1 MKHLRQWMKK
11 ALAYTLV
18 ATLMVPTLAGL
29 VPMQAN
35 AEQNQESNLILDEN
49 TVSFADVKESGW
61 EYPFVKAAYD
71 NKLMSGKSKDENGLI
86 IFDPGSFMTRAEF
99 VQTLYNKEGK
109 EEVTYIARFT
119 DVPDNQWYTD
129 AILWAAENSIVAGKG
144 DKFDVSGKI
153 TREEMATILYKY
165 ATNYKGYETAG
176 RAEFTGY
183 TDASEISNWATEN
196 MKWALHYGI
205 MKGKKET
212 LAPKDNATRAECA
225 AMLSNFMKAYDMP
238 VTPVEVISI
247 TLDKTVKTLNLYE
260 QLTLTAT
267 VLPANAADKTI
278 SWESSDA
285 TIVSVSK
292 GGTICAVKEGTATIT
307 AKTKNGKSASCAVT
321 VQAKVKLAD
330 STNKI
335 NPVDPEF
342 LFNAPY
348 ISTYYFNPKTSAN
361 EDIKIPLYITDY
373 EQSEFLNNDTT
384 GKLDL
389 IYEVDG
395 EKKTLKDLPL
405 GDYTLNIGKLS
416 KGLHTFS
423 VQALDKRT
431 GVKSHELY
439 NELWVVDPDEYTI
452 SEADTYYM
460 TEQDLASYKI
470 HNNDSTNATDLINT
484 RDGLTKLFADKQAEG
499 YRKIVLLKGTYRING
514 ENARDNCITIPSYF
528 TVDMNEST
536 FKLNTISAETS
547 GCIVLMNNV
556 IDARLENG
564 ILEGDRYERQEL
576 NLERDGLGE
585 GINTVLIRG
594 GKYCSLNNLTIKN
607 TTGHTIWSLPDMD
620 IGLQRKLK
628 GYTRT
633 AIIDGKEVQCNNYST
648 SSMMD
653 LSDYINWDANE
664 DYFYIGYPAGYR
676 GIRTKS
682 AIVYV
687 SFYDKNQSFL
697 ETVTGCQFRKILI
710 PGNAKYARVT
720 LNDTNISEDESQEGI
735 YIYPRR
741 LGDYHEIKN
750 IDFENT
756 RTCALAPT
764 TCSNLLIEGV
774 TYTNCGDSITPLPVD
789 FEDGWDETQDVYYRN
804 NEVIS
809 KAAHTTGTIVDNAG
823 YNHVFENCI
832 NHQLTINARLT
843 GCVIRNMNDVR
854 NTVRC
859 DLGDRIS
866 NSYARVYDNNCGSIN
881 YIIKDKNGVAIADL
895 SVLDE
900 TELAKLVNVKV
911 KNCIIQ
917 NGTYAGSTHCFGY
930 AEKVTYDNCT
940 FTSFAG
946 RNAVF
951 RNCTIQPASYMNNKL
966 YFYDC
971 TFKAL
976 DGSEKITLNLNA
988 PRDSERIFENCK
1000 FEGKVT
1006 IGTENFHTGIFRNC
1020 EFDDVEFITAVDS
1033 LDGVIMFE
1041 NCKINSS
1048 AENVIYT
1055 GPFAGNID
1063 YINVQFKD
1071 CEITHTG
1078 ENLVGFFSMP
1088 AKDSQIL
1095 FENCTINKNS
1105 GTLVKWLTNYSRPQ
1119 NVDKISV
1126 DVIFRNTEYNAS
1138 LEIDNSVDVEHAR
1151 ITFE

>member
-1 MKHLRQWMKK
+1 M
-11 ALAYTLV
+11 
-18 ATLMVPTLAGL
+18 
-29 VPMQAN
+29 
-35 AEQNQESNLILDEN
+35 
-49 TVSFADVKESGW
+49 
-61 EYPFVKAAYD
+61 
-71 NKLMSGKSKDENGLI
+71 
-86 IFDPGSFMTRAEF
+86 
-99 VQTLYNKEGK
+99 
-109 EEVTYIARFT
+109 
-119 DVPDNQWYTD
+119 
-129 AILWAAENSIVAGKG
+129 
-144 DKFDVSGKI
+144 
-153 TREEMATILYKY
+153 
-165 ATNYKGYETAG
+165 
-176 RAEFTGY
+176 
-183 TDASEISNWATEN
+183 
-196 MKWALHYGI
+196 
-205 MKGKKET
+205 
-212 LAPKDNATRAECA
+212 
-225 AMLSNFMKAYDMP
+225 
-238 VTPVEVISI
+238 
-247 TLDKTVKTLNLYE
+247 YE

-267 VLPANAADKTI
+267 VLPANAIDKTI

-285 TIVSVSK
+285 TIVRVSK
-292 GGTICAVKEGTATIT
+292 GGTICAVKSGTATIT
-307 AKTKNGKSASCAVT
+307 AKTANGKSASCVVT
-321 VQAKVKLAD
+321 VQAKVVPAD

-335 NPVDPEF
+335 NPVEPEF
-342 LFNAPY
+342 LFDAPY
-348 ISTYYFNPKTSAN
+348 VSTYYFNPKPSVN

-373 EQSEFLNNDTT
+373 AQSEYLNNDTT

-395 EKKTLKDLPL
+395 EKKTLSDLPL

-423 VQALDKRT
+423 VQVLDKRT

-439 NELWVVDPDEYTI
+439 NELWVVDPDEYAI

-470 HNNDSTNATDLINT
+470 NNNNSTDATDLINT

-499 YRKIVLLKGTYRING
+499 YRKIVLLKGIYRING
-514 ENARDNCITIPSYF
+514 EEARDNCITIPSYF

-536 FKLNTISAETS
+536 FKLNTISNETS
-547 GCIVLMNNV
+547 GCIVLMNNA
-556 IDARLENG
+556 IDAHLENG

-585 GINTVLIRG
+585 GINTVLIRS

-607 TTGHTIWSLPDMD
+607 TTGHTIYTTPDMD
-620 IGLQRKLK
+620 VSLQRKLN
-628 GYTRT
+628 GYTKT
-633 AIIDGKEVQCNNYST
+633 AIIDGKEVPCDNYST

-653 LSDYINWDANE
+653 LSDYMNWDANE

-687 SFYDKNQSFL
+687 SFYDKNQSFI

-720 LNDTNISEDESQEGI
+720 LNDSGISDDQSQEGV

-750 IDFENT
+750 IAFENT

-809 KAAHTTGTIVDNAG
+809 NAPHTTGTIVDNAG
-823 YNHVFENCI
+823 FNHVYENCI
-832 NHQLTINARLT
+832 NHQLTINGRLT

-854 NTVRC
+854 NTARF
-859 DLGDRIS
+859 DLGNKIC
-866 NSYARVYDNNCGSIN
+866 NSYARVYDNNCGAIN
-881 YIIKDKNGVAIADL
+881 YIVKDENGAAIADL
-895 SVLDE
+895 ASLDE
-900 TELAKLVNVKV
+900 ADLAKLVNVKV
-911 KNCIIQ
+911 KNSTIQ
-917 NGTYAGSTHCFGY
+917 NGTDAGSTHCFGY

-951 RNCTIQPASYMNNKL
+951 RNCTIQPASYMNQKL

-988 PRDSERIFENCK
+988 PRDSERVFENCK
-1000 FEGKVT
+1000 FEGKVA

-1033 LDGVIMFE
+1033 LDGVILFE

-1048 AENVIYT
+1048 AENVIKT
-1055 GPFAGNID
+1055 GVYGGDID

-1078 ENLVGFFSMP
+1078 ENLVGFFSLP
-1088 AKDSQIL
+1088 ANNSQIL
-1095 FENCTINKNS
+1095 FENCTIDKNS
-1105 GTLVKWLTNYSRPQ
+1105 GALVKWLLNYSRPQ
-1119 NVDKISV
+1119 NVDRISV
-1126 DVIFRNTEYNAS
+1126 DVIFRNTEYKES
-1138 LEIDNSVDVEHAR
+1138 LEIDNSVDAQYAR
-1151 ITFE
+1151 IIVE